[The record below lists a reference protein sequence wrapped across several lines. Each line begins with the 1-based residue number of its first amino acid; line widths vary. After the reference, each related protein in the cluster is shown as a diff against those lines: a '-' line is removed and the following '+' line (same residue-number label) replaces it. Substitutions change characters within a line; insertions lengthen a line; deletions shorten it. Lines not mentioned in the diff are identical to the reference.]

1 MWINIILGCG
11 VECVK
16 IYRAISLIIA
26 SSAIRNL
33 GLYLSRLY
41 LLINVMSHLKYY
53 QTIKLIL
60 LQKTVDTAPV
70 YKNIGKIIIIRIK
83 IKTFIQT
90 KSSPITY
97 IK

>member
-1 MWINIILGCG
+1 
-11 VECVK
+11 
-16 IYRAISLIIA
+16 
-26 SSAIRNL
+26 
-33 GLYLSRLY
+33 
-41 LLINVMSHLKYY
+41 MSHLKYY